1 MRRKYFH
8 LFKLYFVQ
16 TLKNKNSLIGL
27 SIFLIT
33 CLVIFSN
40 LWKIAAARMNVFDL
54 NRESL
59 LWYIA
64 LNEWI
69 LISLPDIQED
79 IEEDLKS
86 GRLSYLLLRPIS
98 YIGSK
103 FFEGLGI
110 LSANLLVLGIVGFSF
125 TAFMTK
131 IIPSGFLSILSLG
144 ILSGC
149 VALIFHLLIGISAFW
164 MHEVGPFYW
173 LFEKL
178 LFIFG
183 GLMLP
188 LFVYPKWIQTL
199 ASFTP
204 FPAILGQRS
213 ALALEFQFTHVLHL
227 LASLF
232 LWGFIGISFLFFFYR
247 KGLKILTIG
256 GG

>member
-1 MRRKYFH
+1 MGRKYFH
-8 LFKLYFVQ
+8 LFKLYFIE
-16 TLKNKNSLIGL
+16 TLKNKNSLVGL

-33 CLVIFSN
+33 CLIIFSN
-40 LWKIAAARMNVFDL
+40 LWKIAAGRMNAFDL
-54 NRESL
+54 NPDSL

-64 LNEWI
+64 LNESV

-79 IEEDLKS
+79 IEDDLKS
-86 GRLSYLLLRPIS
+86 GKLSYLLPRPIS

-110 LSANLLVLGIVGFSF
+110 LSANLLVLGIVAFCF
-125 TAFMTK
+125 TAYMTGK
-131 IIPSGFLSILSLG
+131 IPPGFLLILPLG

-204 FPAILGQRS
+204 FPAILGERS
-213 ALALEFQFTHVLHL
+213 ALAIDFQLSNVLHL
-227 LASLF
+227 VATLSLWAIIGICSLF
-232 LWGFIGISFLFFFYR
+232 FLYR